1 MYIRIIILALAT
13 GLLWNSG
20 YCEENIYTWKDKNGV
35 LNITDYPPPP
45 EAEILDISPSHR
57 AKAEEYW
64 RQRQLQQERMEQ
76 AEQRRIQEEQAAEAR
91 TKEAEAYREAD
102 RLLKK
107 AQEVK
112 EEQRPPR
119 KRRGYGY

>member
-1 MYIRIIILALAT
+1 MHLRIIILTLAT
-13 GLLWNSG
+13 VLLWNSG

-57 AKAEEYW
+57 EKTEEYW
-64 RQRQLQQERMEQ
+64 RQRQLQQERIEQ
-76 AEQRRIQEEQAAEAR
+76 AEQRKKQEEQAAEAR
-91 TKEAEAYREAD
+91 AKEAEAYREAD
-102 RLLKK
+102 QLLKR

-112 EEQRPPR
+112 EEPPPR